1 MGISIIKGE
10 LIQSSADA
18 IVHIISHSPLSGGA
32 DSKLY
37 QAAGPELYQACTTL
51 GVCMTG
57 EAKITSGYRLP
68 AKYVIHTH
76 APIWLG
82 GNHNEGK
89 LTEACYR
96 NCLTLAEKNGC
107 TSIAFPPISTGSY
120 RCPAGKAADIAI
132 GVIEEFLKSSRCVK
146 EVFIISSEDSIC
158 SAFSDSLEAHR
169 KQTH

>member
-37 QAAGPELYQACTTL
+37 QAAGSELYQACTTL

-89 LTEACYR
+89 LIEACYR

-107 TSIAFPPISTGSY
+107 TSIAFPPIA
-120 RCPAGKAADIAI
+120 RAHIVALPAKQQ
-132 GVIEEFLKSSRCVK
+132 
-146 EVFIISSEDSIC
+146 ISQLVS
-158 SAFSDSLEAHR
+158 
-169 KQTH
+169 